1 MWTQAKGRIQSKW
14 DKLSTYDLELIAGRR
29 DRLETKIRH
38 LAVSLWP
45 ILRIA
50 SAHVAGVGKCAQHLT
65 RPHGAKQQ
73 SAVSTPITCPSF
85 WPHIGPTPPFW
96 PRPYRILFPRKAPLF
111 LRGFLIEPPTS
122 DAGASGDNHSGDMG
136 DSRRNGDGS
145 KGDSSRNTGGNSR
158 SGRDNTHTHN
168 TDNAVRY

>member
-1 MWTQAKGRIQSKW
+1 MANSPHSERACRGCRKVCPTSHPPSWRKT
-14 DKLSTYDLELIAGRR
+14 
-29 DRLETKIRH
+29 TKRGFHAHNVPFI
-38 LAVSLWP
+38 LVAYWP
-45 ILRIA
+45 
-50 SAHVAGVGKCAQHLT
+50 Q
-65 RPHGAKQQ
+65 P
-73 SAVSTPITCPSF
+73 PI
-85 WPHIGPTPPFW
+85 W